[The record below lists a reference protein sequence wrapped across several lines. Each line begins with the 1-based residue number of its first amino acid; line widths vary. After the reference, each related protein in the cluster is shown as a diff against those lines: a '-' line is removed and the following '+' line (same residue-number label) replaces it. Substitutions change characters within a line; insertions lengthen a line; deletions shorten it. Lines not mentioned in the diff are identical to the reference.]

1 MYSNTDF
8 FCEHSFTMNLDMRI
22 LCVKT
27 LIFLLWTTLVQTQET
42 TPSTRPV
49 CTQSLMVALKSI
61 FEANADAECVSFLK
75 MLQSF
80 EILTCVN

>member
-61 FEANADAECVSFLK
+61 FEANADAEYVSFLK
-75 MLQSF
+75 ILQSHF
-80 EILTCVN
+80 EF